1 MIITR
6 ASNGCTTQAV
16 HGKFPLSIPL
26 SHCDLTSGPSE
37 VTVHCTHAAKQPF
50 GARCLLRDLYRMLGS
65 GSGQLAPALARCIS
79 TSTSAANA
87 APALASSGF
96 LTSIFGM
103 GGSRV
108 DVPLS
113 ERLPAVTEPPRSS
126 APATKPTLQ
135 TSSLASGVKVAT
147 IDTVSPVS
155 SLVLFVEGGAS
166 AETSSTVGASKVLE
180 IAAFKATT
188 NRSTF
193 RLTRELEKI
202 GATAYC
208 RAGREH
214 VAFGVDAVRV
224 NTREALEILTDAALN
239 ARYPYWEV
247 RDSLDT
253 LKEQLAAQLKNPVT
267 TVTEVLHRAAFDG
280 GLGNS
285 LVVDPALVDGFT
297 NESLKEYLSGVL
309 APSRVLLAGVG
320 VDHADITQ
328 LAGPLVSLSGS
339 APAPAASKYVGGSMN
354 VIAPTAPLTYVGLGF
369 EARGGAADAKS
380 AAAAAVVKALLDV
393 ARPTLPH
400 DRREHEVFASVSPF
414 AHVYKGT
421 GLVGLIAS
429 GAPGKAGALVDAVTA
444 KVQSVAKGVSDAQ
457 LVHAKALALGELR
470 AATATTAGLAAAVG
484 SSVLA
489 TGKFSAA
496 EAAAALQG
504 LTAAEVSGFVSAMVK
519 STPTFVTYGN
529 LSSLPRAESIAKRF
543 A

>member
-1 MIITR
+1 
-6 ASNGCTTQAV
+6 
-16 HGKFPLSIPL
+16 
-26 SHCDLTSGPSE
+26 
-37 VTVHCTHAAKQPF
+37 
-50 GARCLLRDLYRMLGS
+50 MLGS

-96 LTSIFGM
+96 LTSIFGL

-126 APATKPTLQ
+126 APATKPSLQ

-147 IDTVSPVS
+147 IDSLSPVS
-155 SLVLFVEGGAS
+155 SLVLFVEGGSS
-166 AETSSTVGASKVLE
+166 AETPSTAGASKVLE

-224 NTREALEILTDAALN
+224 STREALEILTDAVLN

-247 RDSLDT
+247 RDSLET
-253 LKEQLAAQLKNPVT
+253 LKEQLATQLKNPVT

-285 LVVDPALVDGFT
+285 LVVDPAVVDGFT
-297 NESLKEYLSGVL
+297 NEALKEYLASIIT
-309 APSRVLLAGVG
+309 PSRVLLAGVG
-320 VDHADITQ
+320 VEHADITQ
-328 LAGPLVSLSGS
+328 LAGPLVNLAAAST
-339 APAPAASKYVGGSMN
+339 AAPAASKYVGGSMN
-354 VIAPTAPLTYVGLGF
+354 IIAPTAPLTYVGLGF
-369 EARGGAADAKS
+369 EARGGATDVKS
-380 AAAAAVVKALLDV
+380 AATAAVVKALLDA

-429 GAPGKAGALVDAVTA
+429 GAPSKAGALVDAVTA
-444 KVQSVAKGVSDAQ
+444 KVQTVAKGVSEGQ

-496 EAAAALQG
+496 EVAAALQG
-504 LTAAEVSGFVSAMVK
+504 LTAAEVGSYVSALIRT
-519 STPTFVTYGN
+519 SPTFVSYGN
-529 LSSLPRAESIAKRF
+529 LSSLPRVESIAKRF